1 MILSCFYG
9 CLKRGFERHSVVG
22 SIPPLVYSVAKNHIP
37 TSRSMFVFTVLTAGL
52 FIGLASISAYMNV
65 KEVSSNWSKYKSDP
79 LYMFTAFMF
88 KPEDDPRSRLQFAAD
103 NFINNIMDF
112 VHKLFEVFLQ
122 PVMKI
127 FRMFTDSLMQSAQGL
142 FNIRMILGKM
152 WTAFNQ
158 MTDIFMRRFYGVF
171 HQLRVTFIKL
181 NESIGKTFGA
191 VISSVYAALSTIR
204 AMTSVF
210 DLMINICV
218 AILIILAVFM
228 IFLPFLL
235 IPFILLILMVT
246 KFIDASGQGG
256 QLTGLAGV
264 FCFTPDTKVSTAS
277 GPTPISDVKLGTILA
292 DGQQVTGVFVFH
304 QAAKDIYILHGVKVS
319 GSHIVYKDNKP
330 YHVCDHPDAIP
341 YTDPV
346 NKVYCLMTSDRR
358 IPIVS
363 DAGIIHFADWEELD
377 DEDEGLESWNSKVYS
392 ILNKKSPVVKPSA
405 ENIHS
410 ESCFTGNTE
419 ISTIFGLCSI
429 SNISPGMYVNDGF
442 GNMTR
447 VTGVVRIAGT
457 EVTGYRRFH
466 SKMTVSAGAWI
477 FGDGVWMQPS
487 NIIKSTHL
495 DQEQTWYSLFT
506 ESGTFLI
513 GNEHV
518 VRDFTD
524 VGSDTIHE
532 TYDMVMDELKKKL

>member
-1 MILSCFYG
+1 
-9 CLKRGFERHSVVG
+9 
-22 SIPPLVYSVAKNHIP
+22 
-37 TSRSMFVFTVLTAGL
+37 MFALIVLTAGL
-52 FIGLASISAYMNV
+52 FIGLISMNGYMSV

-79 LYMFTAFMF
+79 FYMFTAFMF
-88 KPEDDPRSRLQFAAD
+88 KPDDDPRSRLQFAAD
-103 NFINNIMDF
+103 NFIDNIMNF
-112 VHKLFEVFLQ
+112 VHKLFEIFLQ

-127 FRMFTDSLMQSAQGL
+127 FRMFTDSLMQSTQGL
-142 FNIRMILGKM
+142 FNIKMIFGKM
-152 WTAFNQ
+152 FTAFNQ
-158 MTDIFMRRFYGVF
+158 MTDVFMRRFNSVF

-181 NESIGKTFGA
+181 NESIGKTFG
-191 VISSVYAALSTIR
+191 VIAASIYSALSIIHT
-204 AMTSVF
+204 MWSVF
-210 DLMINICV
+210 DLMISICIV
-218 AILIILAVFM
+218 ILIILAVFM

-235 IPFILLILMVT
+235 IPFILLILMVV
-246 KFIDASGQGG
+246 KMVEASGGSED
-256 QLTGLAGV
+256 LTGVAGV

-277 GPTPISDVKLGTILA
+277 GPTPISDIQLGTILA
-292 DGQQVTGVFVFH
+292 DGQHVTGVFVFH
-304 QAAKDIYILHGVKVS
+304 QAAKDIYIVHGVKVS

-330 YHVCDHPDAIP
+330 CHVCDHPDAIP
-341 YTDPV
+341 YTEPV

-358 IPIVS
+358 IPVVS

-410 ESCFTGNTE
+410 ESCFTGETE
-419 ISTIFGLCSI
+419 ISTIFGLCPI

-447 VTGVVRIAGT
+447 VTGVVRISGT

-477 FGDGVWMQPS
+477 FGDGVWKQPS
-487 NIIKSTHL
+487 HLIKSTHL

-513 GNEHV
+513 GNEYV